1 MGWTCSLMML
11 MSIVVH
17 KPAVVAA
24 HGRRTGRITRLAPNT
39 SEISQRAEPG
49 CACVRAN
56 MTTTRGAVCLHSGRI
71 RCATTETPTCDCA
84 THAENAKASVRA
96 RVSAWSRVPIQRLA
110 PQPLKPRVSA
120 ICSWVATTILRAPQ
134 STLPRVPDDNLGV
147 ANPPTADRRPPTAVW
162 RARQIREWRPQRK
175 KRRSSDLV

>member
-1 MGWTCSLMML
+1 MML

-39 SEISQRAEPG
+39 SEISIVPAGLR
-49 CACVRAN
+49 VRAN

-96 RVSAWSRVPIQRLA
+96 RVSAWRESR
-110 PQPLKPRVSA
+110 S
-120 ICSWVATTILRAPQ
+120 
-134 STLPRVPDDNLGV
+134 NG
-147 ANPPTADRRPPTAVW
+147 
-162 RARQIREWRPQRK
+162 
-175 KRRSSDLV
+175 